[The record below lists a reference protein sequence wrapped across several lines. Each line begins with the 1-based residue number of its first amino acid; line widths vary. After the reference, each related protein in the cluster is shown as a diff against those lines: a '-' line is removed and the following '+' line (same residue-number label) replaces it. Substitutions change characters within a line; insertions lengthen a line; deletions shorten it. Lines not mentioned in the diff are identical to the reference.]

1 VFRERGKLDGAR
13 KSVNFATLVAALLAA
28 AACGRPLRPVPRL
41 EPRGDWPTV
50 LGNAQRAGYAAER
63 APEAP
68 EIVWRAD
75 IGRGLL
81 TPLLAEGPVLIAT
94 TANRMVAVLDAET
107 GEHYWERRLDGPVTG
122 GAVRRG
128 TRLIVATEDR
138 NNGKAYALGLERGRT
153 AWDRTIGA
161 SPFPPL
167 IVDGEVY
174 FATARGELVAL
185 AVEDGDELWRA
196 ELRASAASTPIHHG
210 DGILVPTVRDTLYRV
225 DRASGRIV
233 GRMPLPATVSAAP
246 ALVADTL
253 YLPLQTGDLVA
264 YRLPGLEELWRAP
277 FGAPI
282 LAAPVAGP
290 DGSLYVLNRN
300 AEVWRVRR
308 GARAGERI
316 ASLDGAARASLAV
329 AQGRL
334 LVGRLDGRLFL
345 LEADGRVVW
354 ERDFEDSIAAPV
366 TVADGALYVPLLGGT
381 IVKLR

>member
-1 VFRERGKLDGAR
+1 MFREPGKLDGAR
-13 KSVNFATLVAALLAA
+13 KGVNFAAFAAALLVA
-28 AACGRPLRPVPRL
+28 AACGRPLRPVPPL
-41 EPRGDWPTV
+41 QPSGDWPTV
-50 LGNAQRAGYAAER
+50 LGNAQRAGFAAER

-68 EIVWRAD
+68 EEVWRAD
-75 IGRGLL
+75 IGRGLT
-81 TPLLAEGPVLIAT
+81 TPLLAEGPVVIAT
-94 TANRMVAVLDAET
+94 TGNRMVAVLNAET
-107 GEHYWERRLDGPVTG
+107 GEHYWEKRLDGPVTG
-122 GAVRRG
+122 GVVRRG
-128 TRLIVATEDR
+128 TRLIVASEDR
-138 NNGKAYALGLERGRT
+138 NGKAYALGLERGRT

-167 IVDGEVY
+167 IVEDAVY

-185 AVEDGDELWRA
+185 AVEDGDELWRTR
-196 ELRASAASTPIHHG
+196 LRGSAASTPVHHG
-210 DGILVPTVRDTLYRV
+210 DGILVATVRDTLYRL
-225 DRASGRIV
+225 DRASGRITARV
-233 GRMPLPATVSAAP
+233 PLHATVSAAP
-246 ALVADTL
+246 ALIGDTL
-253 YLPLQTGDLVA
+253 YLPFQTGDLVA

-329 AQGRL
+329 AQDRL
-334 LVGRLDGRLFL
+334 LVGRLDGKLFL

-354 ERDFEDSIAAPV
+354 EREFDDSIVAPV

>member
-1 VFRERGKLDGAR
+1 MFRERGKLDGAR
-13 KSVNFATLVAALLAA
+13 KGVNFAALAAALLVAG
-28 AACGRPLRPVPRL
+28 ACGRPLRPVPPL
-41 EPRGDWPTV
+41 QPRGDWPTV
-50 LGNAQRAGYAAER
+50 LGNAQRAGFAAER

-75 IGRGLL
+75 VGRGLL

-128 TRLIVATEDR
+128 TRLVVATEDR
-138 NNGKAYALGLERGRT
+138 DGKAYALGLERGRT
-153 AWDRTIGA
+153 AWDRSIGA

-167 IVDGEVY
+167 MVDGAAY
-174 FATARGELVAL
+174 FATAGGELVAL
-185 AVEDGDELWRA
+185 AVEDGDELWRT
-196 ELRASAASTPIHHG
+196 ELGAAAASTPVHHG
-210 DGILVPTVRDTLYRV
+210 DAILVATVRDTLYRL

-233 GRMPLPATVSAAP
+233 GRAPLPATVSAAP
-246 ALVADTL
+246 ALITDTL

-264 YRLPGLEELWRAP
+264 YRLPDLEELWRAP

-290 DGSLYVLNRN
+290 NGSLYVLNRN

-308 GARAGERI
+308 GGRAGERI
-316 ASLDGAARASLAV
+316 ASLGGAARASLAV
-329 AQGRL
+329 AQDRL
-334 LVGRLDGRLFL
+334 LVGRLDGKLFL

-354 ERDFEDSIAAPV
+354 ERDFDDSIVAPV
-366 TVADGALYVPLLGGT
+366 TVADGALYVPLLRGT